1 MNDELHTFLR
11 SRRSLRRYKPNLIPA
26 PVIERIL
33 TTATHAPSAYNSQ
46 PWRFVVV
53 TDPAI
58 KTRLGEA
65 IADRY
70 RRDMTAEG
78 ATETDI
84 QGRVDRTIRR
94 TNEPPLIIVLCRDA
108 TVVTKQPD
116 EFRQHAHELMSVQS
130 VAMAGLELLLAV
142 HAEGLG
148 GTWICWPLFTPG
160 ETKTALELPKTWEP
174 QGMVFI
180 GQPDET
186 PNPKELKPLKDLTIT
201 IGC

>member
-11 SRRSLRRYKPNLIPA
+11 SRRSIRCYKLDPIPD

-33 TTATHAPSAYNSQ
+33 TTATHAPSANNSQ

-53 TDPAI
+53 TDPAA
-58 KTRLGEA
+58 KARLGKT

-70 RRDMTAEG
+70 RRDMAADG
-78 ATETDI
+78 APETDI
-84 QGRVDRTIRR
+84 QGRVERTIRR
-94 TNEPPLIIVLCRDA
+94 TNEPPLIIVLCRDVA
-108 TVVTKQPD
+108 VVTKQPD
-116 EFRQHAHELMSVQS
+116 EFRQHAHEIMSIQS
-130 VAMAGLELLLAV
+130 VAMAGLQLLLAV

-148 GTWICWPLFTPG
+148 GTWICWPLFTPE
-160 ETKTALELPKTWEP
+160 ETRAALELPETWEP

-201 IGC
+201 I